1 MKDPTIAF
9 DITLTHNLYK
19 YTPFLLCRQTFV

>member
-1 MKDPTIAF
+1 MIDPTIAF

-19 YTPFLLCRQTFV
+19 YTHFLLYRQTFA